1 MTPAELLREVR
12 SRGGQITT
20 QGEDLRVTGR
30 VGSLPEDLRNEIRLR
45 KSGII
50 ELLQREDGAAPTL
63 LPKDG
68 KLPVSHFQE
77 RLWIIQKLDP
87 KATEYNLVTVW
98 PFGTRLEPDALEAA
112 VKHVVTRHGVLRT
125 SFRETPTGPV
135 AIMLEPDLVPVE
147 SLDLEDL
154 NDAARKAAVD
164 EAIRR
169 ETARPFDLENGAPA
183 RFTVLGFGA
192 DGAALMVAAHHIAID
207 HWSLSLLR
215 EEILAAAAEGTD
227 YVARAPQLE
236 YPDYAGWQRQQMDP
250 ARLAPHLD
258 WWEETLRGHP
268 DLCAF
273 NADLIP
279 KLGWDGTSESFEWD
293 AEFSEKLNAFCQSQH
308 VTLYM
313 ALLAASA
320 LALHRETGLE
330 DIVLGSPVALREKP
344 EFERMIG
351 PFVNTQVLRMGLTP
365 RTPFVDLLATARQS
379 LLDSHPH
386 SHVPFEM
393 VVERAMPA
401 RRLNRSPLFQFAV
414 VLQSAAGAPSEP
426 IYGGGAIHDMTWFV
440 RQSEGR
446 IMGAIEYR
454 TDIYLPETVKRL
466 LARLEAILRHAVDH
480 PETPVA
486 DFPLLSDQ
494 ERDTLLSEFVPA
506 PVEIEPAPWPK
517 QVARQAQATPE
528 AVAIRTGDHELSYA
542 GLNTRANRLAHH
554 LASREIGQGA
564 VVGLCLDRSAD
575 LITAMLAVHKAGAA
589 YVPLDPGFP
598 PDRLAYIL
606 RDSGASAVLTGGD
619 AARSLDMP
627 DGVAEVDVAQ
637 ALSHAAPLP
646 ESDPEVAIA
655 PSDRSH
661 LIYTSG
667 STGRPKGVDV
677 THGALSNLLEALRR
691 EPGMSASDVVAAT
704 TTVSFDIAAVELQLP
719 LTVGAR
725 IEMLDREVATNG
737 EALADALR
745 DSDVTVLQATP
756 SAWRLLL
763 EADWAGSQ
771 DLLAISG
778 GEALTRDLADALLER
793 VGRLWN
799 GYGPSETTI
808 YSTGCWI
815 DADGQ
820 AVSIGR
826 PVANTRVYLLDEAGA
841 LVPIGMQ
848 GEIWIGGAG
857 VATGY
862 VGLPEQTQDR
872 FLPDPFDPKPGARCY
887 RTGDIGRWS
896 ADGRLFHLGRGDH
909 QVKIRGVRIELGEVE
924 AALLG
929 IEQIRQAAVVVEEAG
944 PDDLRL
950 VAYVVYEPGSNMT
963 VSQVRRSLRAT
974 LPRLMVPSVIMD
986 LPTLPR
992 TPNGKLDRK
1001 ALPKPFERGRQ
1012 REAVTTPPRPGI
1024 ETTLAA
1030 IWREV
1035 LKVDN
1040 IGAESNFFELG
1051 GHSLLT
1057 LRVAKQVET
1066 QMGVPLDPRV
1076 FFFNNLRQIAAVL
1089 SQQVGPKNVK

>member
-1 MTPAELLREVR
+1 
-12 SRGGQITT
+12 
-20 QGEDLRVTGR
+20 
-30 VGSLPEDLRNEIRLR
+30 
-45 KSGII
+45 
-50 ELLQREDGAAPTL
+50 
-63 LPKDG
+63 
-68 KLPVSHFQE
+68 
-77 RLWIIQKLDP
+77 
-87 KATEYNLVTVW
+87 
-98 PFGTRLEPDALEAA
+98 
-112 VKHVVTRHGVLRT
+112 
-125 SFRETPTGPV
+125 
-135 AIMLEPDLVPVE
+135 
-147 SLDLEDL
+147 
-154 NDAARKAAVD
+154 
-164 EAIRR
+164 
-169 ETARPFDLENGAPA
+169 
-183 RFTVLGFGA
+183 
-192 DGAALMVAAHHIAID
+192 
-207 HWSLSLLR
+207 
-215 EEILAAAAEGTD
+215 
-227 YVARAPQLE
+227 
-236 YPDYAGWQRQQMDP
+236 
-250 ARLAPHLD
+250 
-258 WWEETLRGHP
+258 
-268 DLCAF
+268 
-273 NADLIP
+273 
-279 KLGWDGTSESFEWD
+279 
-293 AEFSEKLNAFCQSQH
+293 
-308 VTLYM
+308 M

-393 VVERAMPA
+393 VVERAKPA

-506 PVEIEPAPWPK
+506 PVEIDPAPWPK

-627 DGVAEVDVAQ
+627 DGVAEIDVAQ

-763 EADWAGSQ
+763 EADWAGSP

-815 DADGQ
+815 DADVQ

-826 PVANTRVYLLDEAGA
+826 PVANTRVYLLDEAGG

-848 GEIWIGGAG
+848 GEICIGGAG

-929 IEQIRQAAVVVEEAG
+929 VEQIRQAAVVVEEAG